1 MRGPALTL
9 ALAALAACG
18 SKPREQSDWERRNA
32 EEPPAEEMLVLP
44 AYPARANLVEFGVG
58 AAAGFRFFIDRAS
71 LAVGKDGV
79 VRYALVARSPEGT
92 DSVTFEGLRC
102 ASAEQRVLA
111 LGRPDGSWAIA
122 RGAWR
127 PLAAPRH
134 VTLFREYFCPQNE
147 PIASR
152 DEGIRALESGGHPFA
167 KSLGGSLR

>member
-79 VRYALVARSPEGT
+79 VRYALVARTFRSAVLPRPWGPGSP
-92 DSVTFEGLRC
+92 
-102 ASAEQRVLA
+102 
-111 LGRPDGSWAIA
+111 
-122 RGAWR
+122 
-127 PLAAPRH
+127 
-134 VTLFREYFCPQNE
+134 
-147 PIASR
+147 
-152 DEGIRALESGGHPFA
+152 
-167 KSLGGSLR
+167 